1 MEWQSG
7 LKQQTTICCQQ
18 ETHFKAEQTYRLKV
32 KGWKR
37 ISHGNKNDKKAR
49 VAILRQNNFKP
60 KTIKIKKDAI
70 W

>member
-1 MEWQSG
+1 M
-7 LKQQTTICCQQ
+7 
-18 ETHFKAEQTYRLKV
+18 THFRVKDTHRLKV

-60 KTIKIKKDAI
+60 KAIKIKKDAI